1 MNNTLLVLFRY
12 NPTTGVFTVFPGGA
26 GYYFFTNHFT
36 VSGGELAFID
46 LRVNGEEVCLIR
58 DDNLDSPGDTSSAGC
73 SAVVLLAEGKSDLRV
88 NFAVFTW
95 IKL

>member
-1 MNNTLLVLFRY
+1 M
-12 NPTTGVFTVFPGGA
+12 FPGGA

-36 VSGGELAFID
+36 VRGGEIAYID
-46 LRVNGEEVCLIR
+46 LRVNGEEVCSIR
-58 DDNLDSPGDTSSAGC
+58 DDNHEAPGDTSSAGC
-73 SAVVLLAEGKSDLRV
+73 SAVVLLAEGKSDLPV